1 VSAVA
6 FNQTW
11 DSEDFDGDDFA
22 YSAGDHFIVNR
33 TGLYH
38 LSYGVYTNR
47 TATSTTT
54 RSSYSA
60 QLLVNSVSQNVCRAQ
75 GYNRGDGGTNI
86 YDSKEGGAEASCFIE
101 LSAGDSVG
109 LQVVRSSSSGDD
121 IWTTPGSVWLAVQS
135 MDYGADVPLVENPAI
150 NTSTP
155 AEVYSLV
162 TVNASITDVD
172 SGMGSVRIEITYPNS
187 TTENVTTNQFGSE
200 YYNSSINLTK
210 LGNYSFRFLANDSVG
225 FENHTELALT
235 TNGTTQLTVVDRTA
249 PDLGTRAINESG
261 SIPLNSLVCLNVTGV
276 SDGFSLN
283 EVWAEYTNAN
293 GLRANTTMSNSTSC
307 SGATSSDTYAVVVNV
322 GSVTGT
328 FTYHGAHANDSS
340 NNVGSSMGD
349 QALTITFAPDTVPP
363 ELTINTPQN
372 TTYGVGSIDYDIT
385 VNEKLDISLV
395 SIDGGGNMTL
405 VNDSTFHW
413 YNTSG
418 THPSLTE
425 GVHTAT
431 FFANDTAGNDG
442 FKSVNFTIDLTPPRR
457 NSTSQYLCSHNA
469 QLLEPFH
476 SSARA
481 NQYTLRLHST

>member
-1 VSAVA
+1 
-6 FNQTW
+6 
-11 DSEDFDGDDFA
+11 
-22 YSAGDHFIVNR
+22 
-33 TGLYH
+33 
-38 LSYGVYTNR
+38 
-47 TATSTTT
+47 
-54 RSSYSA
+54 
-60 QLLVNSVSQNVCRAQ
+60 
-75 GYNRGDGGTNI
+75 
-86 YDSKEGGAEASCFIE
+86 
-101 LSAGDSVG
+101 
-109 LQVVRSSSSGDD
+109 
-121 IWTTPGSVWLAVQS
+121 
-135 MDYGADVPLVENPAI
+135 
-150 NTSTP
+150 
-155 AEVYSLV
+155 
-162 TVNASITDVD
+162 
-172 SGMGSVRIEITYPNS
+172 
-187 TTENVTTNQFGSE
+187 
-200 YYNSSINLTK
+200 
-210 LGNYSFRFLANDSVG
+210 
-225 FENHTELALT
+225 
-235 TNGTTQLTVVDRTA
+235 
-249 PDLGTRAINESG
+249 
-261 SIPLNSLVCLNVTGV
+261 
-276 SDGFSLN
+276 
-283 EVWAEYTNAN
+283 
-293 GLRANTTMSNSTSC
+293 
-307 SGATSSDTYAVVVNV
+307 
-322 GSVTGT
+322 
-328 FTYHGAHANDSS
+328 
-340 NNVGSSMGD
+340 MGD